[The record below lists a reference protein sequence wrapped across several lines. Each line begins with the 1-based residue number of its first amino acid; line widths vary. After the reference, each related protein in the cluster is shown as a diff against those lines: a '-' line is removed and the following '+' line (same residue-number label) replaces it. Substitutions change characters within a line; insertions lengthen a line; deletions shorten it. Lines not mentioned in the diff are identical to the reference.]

1 VIEPASE
8 LRLADV
14 LNRDVG
20 GLRYAG
26 APASGELY
34 QAAFHHAPCGVILI
48 QRSGD
53 RIAVSTNP
61 ALLELLDLDE
71 AELRRLPFG
80 QLLHPDDREMAARL
94 AADLDAGDTTVAGDL
109 RVLTGGGDTRWVRM
123 MGTRFRT
130 EDQDAY
136 LLNVTDI
143 SERKRFEAELTEK
156 ALHDPLT
163 GLPNRRFLAERL
175 GESLSRTTREG
186 STMAVLYLDLDRF
199 KRINDQAGHAIGDR
213 ALITIAERLRHILR
227 PTDTLARIGG
237 DEFVVV
243 CDGLSTAED
252 GLEVVRRA
260 REAIAEPVQLDGD
273 TFEVTV
279 SIGVAFVVGREASQ
293 WSADRLVAAADD
305 AMYASKDVRAPAT
318 GPGSAVDEQALEGV

>member
-1 VIEPASE
+1 MIKPASQ

-14 LNRDVG
+14 LDRDVG
-20 GLRYAG
+20 GLSYAG

-48 QRSGD
+48 QQSGD

-71 AELRRLPFG
+71 SELRLLPLG
-80 QLLHPDDREMAARL
+80 QLLHPDDRETAARL
-94 AADLDAGDTTVAGDL
+94 AADLDAGAATVAGDL
-109 RVLTGGGDTRWVRM
+109 RVLTGSGDTRWVRM
-123 MGTRFRT
+123 MGTSFRT
-130 EDQDAY
+130 GHGDAY

-143 SERKRFEAELTEK
+143 SERKRLEVELTEK
-156 ALHDPLT
+156 ALQDPLT
-163 GLPNRRFLAERL
+163 GLPNRRFLAARL
-175 GESLSRTTREG
+175 RESLSRTAREG

-199 KRINDQAGHAIGDR
+199 KRINDQAGHATGDR
-213 ALITIAERLRHILR
+213 ALVTIADRLRHILR

-243 CDGLSTAED
+243 CDGLTTAED
-252 GLEVVRRA
+252 GLEVGRRA
-260 REAIAEPVQLDGD
+260 REAIAEPVQVDGRA
-273 TFEVTV
+273 FEVTV
-279 SIGVAFVVGREASQ
+279 SIGVTSVVGREASQ

-305 AMYASKDVRAPAT
+305 AMYASKVVRSPAD
-318 GPGSAVDEQALEGV
+318 GPTPAVDRQALEGV